1 MIAVEGQIIKR
12 PDNMINSKMETGK
25 VEMSVEKLEILSEA
39 ETPPIPVGEEAAE
52 EPDIDIRMDW
62 RWIDLRKSKNILI
75 FKVWTLLE
83 ASFREY
89 WNTNNYLEI
98 HSPKL
103 IATASESGAE
113 VFEVKYFKKKAYLA
127 QSPQFYKQM
136 AMAAGFERVFETG
149 PVFRAEPSFTSRHA
163 TEFTGYD
170 AEISYIDSHYD
181 VMEEQ
186 ERILV
191 YGMQKI
197 KDEYEKEIKEFFG
210 KEIVVP
216 KIPFPKV
223 SIKEAKQILS
233 KRKVKGEKEGD
244 LSTEEEKAI
253 GEYIKEKFNHE
264 FVFVTEYPFSARP
277 FYHMKEEKDSSLTKS
292 SDLIWN
298 GLEIST
304 CAQREHRY
312 DILVAQAKEKKMDTR
327 QLQFYLNFFKYG
339 CPPHGGFGMGA
350 NRMIMKLLGFENV
363 RDAMFIYRGVKR
375 LTP

>member
-1 MIAVEGQIIKR
+1 
-12 PDNMINSKMETGK
+12 
-25 VEMSVEKLEILSEA
+25 
-39 ETPPIPVGEEAAE
+39 
-52 EPDIDIRMDW
+52 
-62 RWIDLRKSKNILI
+62 
-75 FKVWTLLE
+75 
-83 ASFREY
+83 
-89 WNTNNYLEI
+89 
-98 HSPKL
+98 
-103 IATASESGAE
+103 
-113 VFEVKYFKKKAYLA
+113 
-127 QSPQFYKQM
+127 
-136 AMAAGFERVFETG
+136 
-149 PVFRAEPSFTSRHA
+149 
-163 TEFTGYD
+163 
-170 AEISYIDSHYD
+170 
-181 VMEEQ
+181 MEEQ